1 MRETYID
8 IEYNMIA
15 LVIYGA
21 AEVVYALTIVR
32 SHYLRT
38 RDSLLALL
46 LSRGEDSLGS
56 GK

>member
-8 IEYNMIA
+8 IKYNMIA

-38 RDSLLALL
+38 RG
-46 LSRGEDSLGS
+46 LSFGFIVEQGRR
-56 GK
+56 